1 MEGWLQNRNESLS
14 LSTENMD
21 ELVTWNNRRL
31 LKKRL
36 LLKSLVKLIL
46 NFQWNKTKKYLPD
59 LEMKDTPV

>member
-36 LLKSLVKLIL
+36 ILKSLVKLIL
-46 NFQWNKTKKYLPD
+46 NFQWNKTKKYLPV

>member
-46 NFQWNKTKKYLPD
+46 NFQWNKTKKYLPV